1 MRLLIA
7 ILALGALSACGA
19 CKQSAVLPEGNMPM
33 TAQEYK
39 EAQILLLEEQ
49 RLPHAEY
56 LRRRDQIMGRQGDG
70 SVR

>member
-1 MRLLIA
+1 
-7 ILALGALSACGA
+7 
-19 CKQSAVLPEGNMPM
+19 M

-56 LRRRDQIMGRQGDG
+56 LRRRDEIMRRQGDG

>member
-33 TAQEYK
+33 TAQEDK

-56 LRRRDQIMGRQGDG
+56 RWRRDQIMR
-70 SVR
+70 R

>member
-19 CKQSAVLPEGNMPM
+19 CKQAAVLPQGNMPM
-33 TAQEYK
+33 TEQEYK
-39 EAQILLLEEQ
+39 EAQILLLDEQ

-56 LRRRDQIMGRQGDG
+56 LKQRDEIMRHQGG
-70 SVR
+70 SSVR